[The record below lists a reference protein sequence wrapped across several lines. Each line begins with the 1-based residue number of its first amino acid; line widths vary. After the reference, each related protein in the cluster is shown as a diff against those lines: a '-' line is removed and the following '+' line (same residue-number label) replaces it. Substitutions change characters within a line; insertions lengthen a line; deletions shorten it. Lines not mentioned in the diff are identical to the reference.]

1 MPANISGTSVVEVY
15 SHIYNRGVEGIEIFR
30 EKEDYEMFKQFL
42 QEYLSPAPSAKAT
55 KTEFTVNGR
64 TYMGSPH
71 QPKNYH
77 DKVVLLAYSLHPTH
91 FHLLLHETDKGSQSR
106 FLRSLGTRYSIYFNK
121 KYTRKGSLFDG
132 SYKAVNLSDLN
143 KILYLTLYMHTLTAA
158 SHSSYPVYLRQES
171 ASWVNPDIVSKQVIN
186 YKDFANNMAKQ
197 KDKVLEV
204 IKDVVLEEL
213 SEKSHKETTLER
225 IKVTPEKIESLQ
237 AKPLKPHSQPKDF
250 GFITMAFAG
259 YVLLMLVGLNN
270 VHTYTATAASPEVV
284 AELVPMPVNS
294 PEVVPMVAGVEDE
307 VKALMYSATDM
318 VMPELPDIEE
328 LVNPTPIEELPQVQV
343 AMVKLDLGA
352 YANIRELP
360 NLESNILEK
369 ALPGDVFVVISQEH
383 GWVKVELPDESV
395 GYVSLDLIQ
404 IESEETLK

>member
-1 MPANISGTSVVEVY
+1 MPANISGTSVVEVH
-15 SHIYNRGVEGIEIFR
+15 SHIYNRGVEGIDIFR
-30 EKEDYEMFKQFL
+30 DKEDYEMFEQFL

-91 FHLLLHETDKGSQSR
+91 FHLLLQEKDKGSQSR

-143 KILYLTLYMHTLTAA
+143 KILYLTLYMHTSATT
-158 SHSSYPVYLRQES
+158 SHSSYPMYLRQES

-186 YKDFANNMAKQ
+186 YKDFATNMENHN
-197 KDKVLEV
+197 DKVLEV
-204 IKDVVLEEL
+204 IRDVVLEEL
-213 SEKSHKETTLER
+213 PEKPHKETTLER
-225 IKVTPEKIESLQ
+225 IKEDIEKKETLQ
-237 AKPLKPHSQPKDF
+237 VSPPASTTKHNDF
-250 GFITMAFAG
+250 GFISMAFTG
-259 YVLLMLVGLNN
+259 YVLLLLVGLNN
-270 VHTYTATAASPEVV
+270 VHTYTVTAASPKVI
-284 AELVPMPVNS
+284 AELVPMPVNT
-294 PEVVPMVAGVEDE
+294 PEVVPMVAGAEDE

-318 VMPELPDIEE
+318 AQPELPDIEE
-328 LVNPTPIEELPQVQV
+328 LVNPTPIEELPKVQV

-369 ALPGDVFVVISQEH
+369 ALPGDVFIVISQEH